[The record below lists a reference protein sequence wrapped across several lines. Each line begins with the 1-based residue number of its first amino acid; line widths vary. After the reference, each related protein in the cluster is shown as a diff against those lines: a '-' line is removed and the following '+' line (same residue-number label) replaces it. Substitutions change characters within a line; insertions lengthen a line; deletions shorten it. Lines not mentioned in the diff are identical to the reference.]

1 MTELVI
7 ANTLNEIRGVLDEHP
22 AVLIEFGAVWCQP
35 CRAFEPHFK
44 RFAAKHPEI
53 ICVKVDVDVD
63 PAVVSEYK
71 LQSVPQVMLF
81 MNGQY
86 DRTLPPKMTVPKLEH
101 ELSL

>member
-1 MTELVI
+1 MLE
-7 ANTLNEIRGVLDEHP
+7 EHP
-22 AVLIEFGAVWCQP
+22 AVLLEMGAEWCMP
-35 CRAFEPHFK
+35 CKRFLPHYE

-71 LQSVPQVMLF
+71 IQSVPQVMLF

-86 DRTLPPKMTVPKLEH
+86 VRTLPDTARTVLKLEE
-101 ELSL
+101 ELSK